1 MNPITRRARAAG
13 QIRNHPAVLPTR
25 AARDIDEIDVCDV
38 HLARILRTR
47 GLVDVEITLVKHDGR
62 IRVLDDDILVR
73 HVVDV
78 AIPDIRPRP
87 GLQTRAVLAVE

>member
-1 MNPITRRARAAG
+1 MNPITRRARAAC

-25 AARDIDEIDVCDV
+25 AARDIDEIDVRDV

-47 GLVDVEITLVKHDGR
+47 GLVDVEIALVKHDGR
-62 IRVLDDDILVR
+62 IRVLDDDVLVR

-78 AIPDIRPRP
+78 AIADVRPRP